1 MYFQIKELKDTTELC
16 LPSPSLVELEKQK
29 ENLLLALEDNTSSNI
44 ISEDNTSEAPEKIS
58 LFVQD
63 NLDSESQD
71 DDNIKLIRVE
81 DCIDLDNSTD
91 EGISDSEKSFSSC
104 SAIKTSVLGTP
115 ILKSNS
121 PYSRLPKM
129 DNFTKDVSPVIN
141 FENLPNSTGKYEQ
154 MTGVLQKVR
163 TQMKHLQ
170 NS

>member
-1 MYFQIKELKDTTELC
+1 MC

-29 ENLLLALEDNTSSNI
+29 ENLLLALEDNTSSNV
-44 ISEDNTSEAPEKIS
+44 ISEENTNEANSGI
-58 LFVQD
+58 D
-63 NLDSESQD
+63 DQD
-71 DDNIKLIRVE
+71 DIPLTRVE

-91 EGISDSEKSFSSC
+91 ERISDSEKPST

-121 PYSRLPKM
+121 PYSRLPNM

-163 TQMKHLQ
+163 TKLKDLQ
-170 NS
+170 NCKS